1 MFKTWKDWI
10 FIYSPVNSTKAH
22 CLLTFLTYHYWIR
35 KVRIQSRL
43 HFNSQAGVK
52 NYELRTKSKEQL
64 ESQLIDLKKE
74 LAELKVAKLSKPSL
88 PKINTVRKNIA
99 RVLTII
105 NEQQRAAVREL
116 YKGKKYQPKDL
127 RAKKTR
133 ALRRALTKFE
143 SSRITVKQ
151 QKKQIAFPQRK
162 YAIKA

>member
-1 MFKTWKDWI
+1 M
-10 FIYSPVNSTKAH
+10 
-22 CLLTFLTYHYWIR
+22 
-35 KVRIQSRL
+35 

-133 ALRRALTKFE
+133 ALRRALTKSE
-143 SSRITVKQ
+143 ASKITEK
-151 QKKQIAFPQRK
+151 QKKKNIAFPQRK
-162 YAIKA
+162 FAIKN

>member
-1 MFKTWKDWI
+1 MECLISLRHHWFFIFFFK
-10 FIYSPVNSTKAH
+10 
-22 CLLTFLTYHYWIR
+22 
-35 KVRIQSRL
+35 
-43 HFNSQAGVK
+43 QAGVK
-52 NYELRTKSKEQL
+52 TYELRTKSKEEL

-74 LAELKVAKLSKPSL
+74 LAELKVQKLQRPSL

-99 RVLTII
+99 RVLTVI
-105 NEQQRAAVREL
+105 NEQQREAVRQL

-143 SSRITVKQ
+143 ASRITEKQ
-151 QKKQIAFPQRK
+151 RKKQIAFPQRK